1 MKSDPEAE
9 TRRNGR
15 PSPVALPAR
24 GLALATAL
32 LLAGGAA
39 ATQLALSPPWLGLTL
54 ERHPGA
60 AVIAAA
66 VGPSSK
72 IPVGTTLVAVGGA
85 PLDENDLIEEPD
97 YFDTYP
103 EMAAFFGRQSDLA
116 RALAQP
122 KVRLTIRDNKGDL
135 FYEVTPVRRPLASL
149 PALFWFPLVSGLVA
163 AILGLWVA
171 ALRPPPSSRKGA
183 GRTSNNHAGA
193 ILFAALGLCIPVFT
207 IPAAIYGTRE
217 LAFSGGVFRVLSS
230 INHIGALSFG
240 IFLLLL
246 FLSFPRPILS
256 LKARLVVPAIFVPW
270 ILADALRI
278 APNQSWGSRIPT
290 MLEMLGAIVAAVVA
304 WIVAKKDPAA
314 RATLRWFGVSV
325 LLGASLFVFS
335 TVGTSFLGGIP
346 ELPQGYAFGFFL
358 LMFVGLAIGVR
369 RHALFELN
377 TWSYRIL
384 FGVVGAI
391 ALVALDALLA
401 LLLPRNRVVASS
413 ASLLAVGLVYFPV
426 RNWLWGRIVRQKT
439 IDADALFRDLLAVTF
454 AATSMEVAERWQGLL
469 RKTFDAETQV
479 IREEEAPE
487 EASDRVLLVDE
498 GTALVLPP
506 LGNSQIISALYLRY
520 PWKGSGLFGEEHR
533 ALVEAAWRFLGH
545 ALAARDS
552 FARGAREER
561 ARIAA
566 DLHDDVGARLLTSLH
581 DDNLTETR
589 ATVRTAIGEMR
600 GIVNELVGKTQ
611 SLSTLEADLR
621 HETFT
626 RLEAAGL
633 SVRWPIS
640 LNTLGNSSDPEGEP
654 HVSYQFSRHLTSMLR
669 EALSNVIRHARAT
682 SAEVTWSP
690 ADGQLVVAVADDGR
704 GLPGGEASTSTVGGN
719 GVAGLRRRASL
730 LGGAVTIRPRAGAG
744 EAGTIVEIVLPLATV
759 RHRSEV

>member
-1 MKSDPEAE
+1 
-9 TRRNGR
+9 
-15 PSPVALPAR
+15 
-24 GLALATAL
+24 LALATAL
-32 LLAGGAA
+32 LLVGGAA

-72 IPVGTTLVAVGGA
+72 IPVGTSLIAVGGV
-85 PLDENDLIEEPD
+85 PLDESDLIEEPD

-103 EMAAFFGRQSDLA
+103 EMAAFFGRQSELA
-116 RALAQP
+116 RALAEP
-122 KVRLTIRDNKGDL
+122 KVRLTIRDNKGDS
-135 FYEVTPVRRPLASL
+135 FYEVTPARRPLASL

-163 AILGLWVA
+163 ALLGLWVA
-171 ALRPPPSSRKGA
+171 VLRPPPSSRNGA

-193 ILFAALGLCIPVFT
+193 ILFAALGVCIPVFT

-217 LAFSGGVFRVLSS
+217 LAFSGGIFRVLSS
-230 INHIGALSFG
+230 INHLGALSFG

-246 FLSFPRPILS
+246 FLSFPRLILS

-290 MLEMLGAIVAAVVA
+290 MLEMLGAIVSAIVA
-304 WIVAKKDPAA
+304 WIVAKRDPAA

-377 TWSYRIL
+377 TWAYRIL
-384 FGVVGAI
+384 FGVLGAI
-391 ALVALDALLA
+391 ALVVVDALLA

-413 ASLLAVGLVYFPV
+413 ASLLVVGLVYFPV

-454 AATSMEVAERWQGLL
+454 AATSTQVAERWQGLL
-469 RKTFDAETQV
+469 RKTFDADTQV
-479 IREEEAPE
+479 IREEAPE

-506 LGNSQIISALYLRY
+506 LGDSQIISSLYLRY

-633 SVRWPIS
+633 AVRWPMS
-640 LNTLGNSSDPEGEP
+640 LNTLGNSSDLEGDL
-654 HVSYQFSRHLTSMLR
+654 HVSYQFSRHLTSMIR
-669 EALSNVIRHARAT
+669 EALSNVIRHAQAT
-682 SAEVTWSP
+682 CADVSWSP
-690 ADGQLVVAVADDGR
+690 AEGQLVVAVADDGR
-704 GLPGGEASTSTVGGN
+704 GLPPEAPGASHGGN
-719 GVAGLRRRASL
+719 GLAGLRRRASL
-730 LGGAVTIRPRAGAG
+730 LGGSVTIRPRTGAG

>member
-1 MKSDPEAE
+1 
-9 TRRNGR
+9 
-15 PSPVALPAR
+15 
-24 GLALATAL
+24 LALAMAL

-54 ERHPGA
+54 ELRPGEA
-60 AVIAAA
+60 APASPAPHRAVIAAA
-66 VGPSSK
+66 RGPSAK
-72 IPVGTTLVAVGGA
+72 IPVGASLVAVGGIA
-85 PLDENDLIEEPD
+85 LDETDLIEEPD

-103 EMAAFFGRQSDLA
+103 EMAAFFGRQTELA
-116 RALAQP
+116 RALAAPTVQL
-122 KVRLTIRDNKGDL
+122 KIRDEKGDS
-135 FYEVTPVRRPLASL
+135 FYEVAPVRRPLASL
-149 PALFWFPLVSGLVA
+149 PALYWFPLLSGLVA
-163 AILGLWVA
+163 ALLGLWVA
-171 ALRPPPSSRKGA
+171 VLRPSRST
-183 GRTSNNHAGA
+183 RSSNNHTGA

-207 IPAAIYGTRE
+207 VPAAIYGTRE
-217 LAFSGGVFRVLSS
+217 LAFSGRIFRALSTV
-230 INHIGALSFG
+230 NHLGALSFG
-240 IFLLLL
+240 IFLVLL
-246 FLSFPRPILS
+246 FLSFPRPLLS
-256 LKARLVVPAIFVPW
+256 QKLRLIVPAIFVPW

-290 MLEMLGAIVAAVVA
+290 MLEMVGAIVAAVVA
-304 WIVAKKDPAA
+304 WFAAKRDPAA

-377 TWSYRIL
+377 TWAYRIL
-384 FGVVGAI
+384 FGVLGAT

-401 LLLPRNRVVASS
+401 LFLPQNRLLASS

-439 IDADALFRDLLAVTF
+439 VDGDALFRDLLAVTF
-454 AATSMEVAERWQGLL
+454 AATSGQTGEQWQALL
-469 RKTFDAETQV
+469 RKTFDADTQV
-479 IREEEAPE
+479 MRDEAPDE
-487 EASDRVLLVDE
+487 SRDGVVLIDE
-498 GTALVLPP
+498 GTALSVPA
-506 LGNSQIISALYLRY
+506 LGDSHVISALYLRY
-520 PWKGSGLFGEEHR
+520 PWKGRGLFGEEHR

-581 DDNLTETR
+581 DDNLTEAR

-633 SVRWPIS
+633 AVHWPIA
-640 LNTLGNSSDPEGEP
+640 LKMLENTAEPEDDPQ
-654 HVSYQFSRHLTSMLR
+654 VSYQVSRHLTSMLR

-682 SAEVTWSP
+682 RADVRWSQNE
-690 ADGQLVVAVADDGR
+690 GQLVVAIGDDGC
-704 GLPGGEASTSTVGGN
+704 GIAAGEVPASTVGGN
-719 GVAGLRRRASL
+719 GLAGLRRRASL
-730 LGGAVTIRPRAGAG
+730 LGGSVTIRPRADGG
-744 EAGTIVEIVLPLATV
+744 EAGTIVEIVIPLAPA